1 MEHLDQDRRRHLHL
15 VVRSGQSDQRGQS
28 HPADTDAN
36 AVLHMAAMAL
46 FIPDDVGCG
55 GVRGQVQHTLH
66 RVVLILRPHAAG
78 GKNQP
83 KSPGQRVGQN
93 LGHNRFIVRYNRT
106 GCDAVAVLF
115 QQRR

>member
-55 GVRGQVQHTLH
+55 GVRGQVQHTLTEWS
-66 RVVLILRPHAAG
+66 LSSAPT
-78 GKNQP
+78 P
-83 KSPGQRVGQN
+83 PE
-93 LGHNRFIVRYNRT
+93 VRINPNPLDSASDRT
-106 GCDAVAVLF
+106 SVITGSSSGITGPDVTL
-115 QQRR
+115 